1 MAYTD
6 SSGKPQV
13 AAKVNVDPAE
23 FVKKDNEHDK
33 HQRSLA
39 QRLGPNWAVP
49 EIKAKALSISRAVR
63 VDVEPDCFVVYPAMT
78 SEKPIRLPIYG
89 EVSDAVVEGLIRT
102 VRGQTSAWGDP
113 DTNSYWKPY
122 LKLSTK
128 PGAEPRV
135 KELRSA
141 LTDSGIEIEEATN
154 GRR

>member
-13 AAKVNVDPAE
+13 AAQVNVDPAE
-23 FVKKDNEHDK
+23 LVKRDDEHDR

-39 QRLGPNWAVP
+39 RRLGPNWAVP
-49 EIKAKALSISRAVR
+49 ELKTRALSISRAVR
-63 VDVEPDCFVVYPAMT
+63 VDVEPDCFVVYPASP

-89 EVSDAVVEGLIRT
+89 EVTDAVVEGLIRT

-113 DTNSYWKPY
+113 GSNSYWKPY

-128 PGAEPRV
+128 PGAQQRV
-135 KELRSA
+135 EELRSA
-141 LTDSGIEIEEATN
+141 LADSGIEIEE
-154 GRR
+154 